1 MCGING
7 IIKFNNKV
15 EIDLK
20 DQILKMNKILLHR
33 GPDNSGYYVKENF
46 ALGHNRL
53 SIIDLEERSNQ
64 PFFDTSKRYKIIF
77 NGEIYNYKELKKE
90 LKNLGAEF
98 YTNSDTEVILVGYI
112 YFKEKIISKLQGF
125 FSFCIHDS
133 LEEIFFLARDSHGI
147 KPFYYYQ
154 DKNFF
159 IFSSEIKSILLNKID
174 KMISFENIQNYLNIG
189 YINSPNTPFEK
200 IKQLKPGEN
209 ILINLKKKFIN
220 RNNFTYFSNIK
231 QNKNNLYDIF
241 HKNIISSTI
250 SDVDIGVLISSGL
263 DSNIILHHCLKE
275 KLKLNTVSIG
285 FKNEDS
291 HNEVSDII
299 KNLENINV
307 NKNFIDLED
316 FNINKLFSETVY
328 HLDNLNCNLGNLALN
343 ALFKEASK
351 HSKVYLI
358 GTGLDEMF
366 GGYMTYKASV
376 INDFISFI
384 PKSLFRYLGKL
395 IYKYNLSG
403 GNKYDFFYL
412 IMKFFQQCQKGKLK
426 SHLSWRSYWDE
437 NEIEDILIKNNM
449 RKFSLESKINDF
461 AKQSIDNSLA
471 RMLSDYQS
479 FLIDNQNIMIDHL
492 SMSNSVEAR
501 PPFLQNEIFNFSYNL
516 KTKEKFNLFNS
527 KIILRKIYKNK
538 LNSKILNNTKTGL
551 VVPFKNILNNGLKEN
566 INEIY
571 DNKKLFNFLDKNKL
585 VDFLNNYLKNKN
597 NFEIYK
603 IYNILTFH
611 EWTKRFIL

>member
-1 MCGING
+1 
-7 IIKFNNKV
+7 
-15 EIDLK
+15 
-20 DQILKMNKILLHR
+20 
-33 GPDNSGYYVKENF
+33 
-46 ALGHNRL
+46 
-53 SIIDLEERSNQ
+53 
-64 PFFDTSKRYKIIF
+64 
-77 NGEIYNYKELKKE
+77 
-90 LKNLGAEF
+90 
-98 YTNSDTEVILVGYI
+98 
-112 YFKEKIISKLQGF
+112 
-125 FSFCIHDS
+125 
-133 LEEIFFLARDSHGI
+133 
-147 KPFYYYQ
+147 
-154 DKNFF
+154 
-159 IFSSEIKSILLNKID
+159 
-174 KMISFENIQNYLNIG
+174 
-189 YINSPNTPFEK
+189 
-200 IKQLKPGEN
+200 
-209 ILINLKKKFIN
+209 
-220 RNNFTYFSNIK
+220 
-231 QNKNNLYDIF
+231 
-241 HKNIISSTI
+241 
-250 SDVDIGVLISSGL
+250 
-263 DSNIILHHCLKE
+263 
-275 KLKLNTVSIG
+275 
-285 FKNEDS
+285 
-291 HNEVSDII
+291 
-299 KNLENINV
+299 
-307 NKNFIDLED
+307 
-316 FNINKLFSETVY
+316 
-328 HLDNLNCNLGNLALN
+328 
-343 ALFKEASK
+343 
-351 HSKVYLI
+351 
-358 GTGLDEMF
+358 F

-395 IYKYNLSG
+395 IYKHNLSG

-492 SMSNSVEAR
+492 SMSNSVEVR